1 MIKFMKYSMTA
12 LLLVIFFF
20 SPEAFAQGIKKEMAV
35 GYLRWQVVDSG
46 DEGEG
51 AHGWGA
57 DQAWHDGYIEG
68 LYSSKAVMLGCK
80 NWVDE
85 NGSPRAVK
93 VSGHGQ
99 WETDDR
105 HVMMPLPDA
114 EAFTIHR
121 YLRYQPPAI
130 TVDGDRI
137 EDPFPLGFSD
147 HVDPARVPGN
157 ADGLIESYVNTD
169 MGVSFR
175 QRAIGFSQ
183 KHHNKYLIT
192 EYVFINTGN
201 TDLDEEIEL
210 PGQTIDDFYFLKQLR
225 TRESDANRPW
235 VSAYGQFP
243 EHDIR
248 VCYGYAS
255 RFNPGSSS
263 DVFGGADPASEDPA
277 WLGQLLFT
285 MFSGETIIFASAAA
299 NDFVNDDVNQPRMT
313 TYLDVDFDGFTFHTW
328 NMTEDQMQR
337 LYQVMEEGA
346 INLEG
351 INYPELSGTKPGHH
365 GIPLDQRGF
374 ASPGDM
380 EGFGYSASV
389 AYSIGPYDLQFGDS
403 IKIVVADLF
412 GSISP
417 EKAYEVGTAWD
428 NDEATWGNMEIGGS
442 DDILPPQYQANPQLI
457 QSTDGRSAVNN
468 WAKDNWVYSGRD
480 SLFAAARA
488 AQWAYQ
494 NNYMIPEPPRAP
506 SIEVKSLPDLIRI
519 SWGRE
524 AEEAAD
530 DIAGYRVYRAVG
542 SWYPHV
548 PEEQTTLVG
557 SFEKIHEAPAGV
569 YEFEDKSAE
578 RGAAYHYAVV
588 AYDDGNSNGPDF
600 DGETRSLESN
610 FILNATTNPGFLVKP
625 GGTLEDIV
633 VVPNPFN
640 LSAGDKN
647 FPNEPNKIVF
657 FNVPSKCTIR
667 IFTETGDLV
676 RTIEHEGSGDAP
688 WGTIPQEHS
697 ATEIGQIVVSGIYI
711 AHIQTPDGKSTVR
724 KFVVVR

>member
-1 MIKFMKYSMTA
+1 MITFIKNSMIV
-12 LLLVIFFF
+12 LLLVIFLFP
-20 SPEAFAQGIKKEMAV
+20 PEVFAQGIRKEMSV
-35 GYLRWQVVDSG
+35 GYLRWKVVDSG

-51 AHGWGA
+51 SLGWGEGEFS
-57 DQAWHDGYIEG
+57 WHDGYTQP
-68 LYSSKAVMLGCK
+68 LFQSKAVMLGAK

-85 NGSPRAVK
+85 NGTTQLVK

-105 HVMMPLPDA
+105 LVMVPVPDV
-114 EAFTIHR
+114 EGFTVHR
-121 YLRYQPPAI
+121 YFRYQPPSI
-130 TVDGDRI
+130 IVDGVPI
-137 EDPFPLGFSD
+137 QDPFPLNFSD
-147 HVDPARVPGN
+147 HVDPTKTPGN

-175 QRAIGFSQ
+175 QRAIGYSQ
-183 KHHNKYLIT
+183 KHHNKYMIM

-201 TDLDEEIEL
+201 TDGDEEIEL
-210 PGQTIDDFYFLKQLR
+210 PGQTVEDFYFLKQLR
-225 TRESDANRPW
+225 TRENDANRPW
-235 VSAYGQFP
+235 VSAYGQYP
-243 EHDIR
+243 DQDIR
-248 VCYGYAS
+248 ICYGYSS

-263 DVFGGADPASEDPA
+263 DVFGGSDPASEDPVWA
-277 WLGQLLFT
+277 GQLLFT
-285 MFSGETIIFASAAA
+285 PFMGEAILFASAAP
-299 NDFVNDDVNQPRMT
+299 NDFVNDDVNQPRVT
-313 TYLDVDFDGFTFHTW
+313 AFLDVDFDGFTFHTR
-328 NMTEDQMQR
+328 NMTTDQMQR

-346 INLEG
+346 INLDG
-351 INYPELSGTKPGHH
+351 INYPELDGTKPGHH

-374 ASPGDM
+374 PTPGDM

-403 IKIVVADLF
+403 IKIVVAEVF

-417 EKAYEVGTAWD
+417 EKAFEVGSAWAR
-428 NDEATWGNMEIGGS
+428 NEATWGNMEIGGN

-457 QSTDGRSAVNN
+457 VSTDGRSPENN
-468 WAKDNWVYSGRD
+468 WAKNNWVYSGRD

-488 AQWAYQ
+488 AQWAYD
-494 NNYMIPEPPRAP
+494 NNYVIPENPRAP
-506 SIEVKSLPDLIRI
+506 SIEVKSLPDLIRV
-519 SWGRE
+519 SWGME
-524 AEEAAD
+524 AEDAAS

-548 PEEQTTLVG
+548 PEEQTILVG
-557 SFEKIHEAPAGV
+557 SFEKVYEGPTGV
-569 YEFEDKSAE
+569 YEFEDNTAV
-578 RGAAYHYAVV
+578 RGEAYHYTVV
-588 AYDDGNSNGPDF
+588 AYDNGSNGPDY
-600 DGETRSLESN
+600 DGETRVLESN
-610 FILNATTNPGFLVKP
+610 PLLNVTTTPGFLVKP
-625 GGTLEDIV
+625 GGELEDIV

-640 LSAGDKN
+640 LSAGNKN
-647 FPNEPNKIVF
+647 FPGEPNKIVF
-657 FNVPSKCTIR
+657 FNVPSECTIR

-688 WGTIPQEHS
+688 WGNIPQEHS